1 MEIAIGAIG
10 PLLPK
15 LGELLIGEL
24 AMEEKVR
31 KGIESLKTE
40 LTLMHAA
47 LLKVARVPA
56 DQLDEGV
63 KIWARNVKE
72 LSYQM
77 EDIVDAFMVRVEDGS
92 EPAKPK
98 NRVKKILKKVKMLF
112 KNGKNLHGISDA
124 LEEAVYQAK
133 QLAELRQRYEHEIRD
148 TGVGASVD
156 PRMMAVYTDVTDLVG
171 IEETRD
177 KLINMLTE
185 GDDWEMHPL
194 KTISIVGFG
203 GLGKTT
209 LAKAA
214 YDKIKV
220 QFGCSAFVSVSQ
232 NPEMK
237 KVFKDIL
244 YGLDKRISVASP
256 RVGFFYQKKKT
267 MDEIHLIDD
276 IIEFLNDKRYLIV
289 IDDIWSGKAWE
300 LIQCAFSKKS
310 PGSRLIT
317 RTRIVSVSEACC
329 SSGDDIYRMEP
340 LSVDVSRTLFYKR
353 VFSHEEG
360 CPQELLQ
367 VSEDILKKCGGIP
380 LAIITIAS
388 LLANKQEIKIK
399 DQWYALLSSIGH
411 GLAEDC
417 SLEQMKKIL
426 LFSYYD
432 LPSYLKPCLL
442 YLSIF
447 PEDHKIMRSRL
458 IWRWISEGF
467 VYSEKQKTSLYELGD
482 SYFNEL
488 VNRSLIKP
496 IGENEGKVEACR
508 VHDMVLDLICSLSS
522 EENFVTIL
530 DGSGRRMPNS
540 ESKVRSL
547 SIQNSKIDL
556 DTSRMEHLRSVTICT
571 SNVAGKVLDISCFRV
586 LRVLDLEGCDISD
599 IGYVENL
606 THLRYL
612 GLQRTHV
619 EHLPV
624 GIGKLRFFIT
634 LDLRGTEI
642 EVLPSGVAQLRRLM
656 CLYVDNNMKLPSG
669 IGNLTSLE
677 VLTNLGQFEEDLD
690 IVEGLGHLT
699 KLRVLSIYY
708 DGSDENVEKVLE
720 ESLGNL
726 CKLQSLDICCT
737 YDAPV
742 NFMSEGWLPPAQL
755 RRLSMPYR
763 GGWFKTVPSWI
774 NPSSLSLLSY
784 LRINVE
790 EVRPQDIRLL
800 GMMPALCYL
809 TLDHGGPHVSRG
821 DVDVEVCVLSS
832 GAFPC
837 LTECCIFHYGVLPS
851 TFPQGAAPRLKSFAF
866 FFPAKW
872 ASREDFDLGMRHLPS
887 LERVMGQAEQ
897 WEASDAE
904 LDAELEKAT
913 AAVRL
918 AVEDHPNRPTLWW

>member
-1 MEIAIGAIG
+1 MEIAMGAIG

-15 LGELLIGEL
+15 LGKLLIGEL

-47 LLKVARVPA
+47 LRKVARVPA

-63 KIWARNVKE
+63 KIWAQKVKE

-77 EDIVDAFMVRVEDGS
+77 EDIVDAFMVRVEDGG

-124 LEEAVYQAK
+124 LEEAVDEAK

-148 TGVGASVD
+148 TGVAASVD
-156 PRMMAVYTDVTDLVG
+156 PRMMALYTDVTKLVG

-185 GDDWEMHPL
+185 GDDWKSHPL

-220 QFGCSAFVSVSQ
+220 QFDCCAFVSVSQ

-237 KVFKDIL
+237 RVFKDIL
-244 YGLDKRISVASP
+244 YGLDKVKYGNIHNAAKDVN
-256 RVGFFYQKKKT
+256 
-267 MDEIHLIDD
+267 HLIDD
-276 IIEFLNDKRYLIV
+276 IIEFLNGKRYLVI
-289 IDDIWSGKAWE
+289 IDDIWSGDAWK
-300 LIQCAFSKKS
+300 LIQCAFPENC
-310 PGSRLIT
+310 PGSRVLTTT
-317 RTRIVSVSEACC
+317 RNGNVSESCC
-329 SSGDDIYRMEP
+329 SSRDDIYRMKP
-340 LSVDVSRTLFYKR
+340 LSDDVSRTLFCKR
-353 VFSHEEG
+353 VFAHEEG
-360 CPQELLQ
+360 CPEELLQ
-367 VSEDILKKCGGIP
+367 VSKDILKKCGGIP

-388 LLANKQEIKIK
+388 ILANKHHRK

-411 GLAEDC
+411 GLTEDR
-417 SLEQMKKIL
+417 SLEQMKNIL

-467 VYSEKQKTSLYELGD
+467 VYSEKQETSLYELGD

-488 VNRSLIKP
+488 VNRSLIQP
-496 IGENEGKVEACR
+496 TREYEGKVEACR

-530 DGSGRRMPNS
+530 DGTGRRMPNS
-540 ESKVRSL
+540 ESKVRRL
-547 SIQNSKIDL
+547 SIQTSKIDV

-586 LRVLDLEGCDISD
+586 LRVLDLECCDISD
-599 IGYVENL
+599 IRFVENL
-606 THLRYL
+606 IHLRYL
-612 GLQRTHV
+612 GLQGTHV

-624 GIGKLRFFIT
+624 GIGKLQFLIT
-634 LDLRGTEI
+634 LDLRGTKI
-642 EVLPSGVAQLRRLM
+642 EVLPSSVAQLRRLM
-656 CLYVDNNMKLPSG
+656 CLYVDHDMKLPSG

-677 VLTNLGQFEEDLD
+677 VVENLQILYKDLD
-690 IVEGLGHLT
+690 VVQGLGCLS
-699 KLRVLSIYY
+699 KLRVLRIYY
-708 DGSDENVEKVLE
+708 LCSDESVDKALE
-720 ESLGNL
+720 ESLCNL
-726 CKLQSLDICCT
+726 CKLESLYIWCQS
-737 YDAPV
+737 DAPV

-755 RRLSMPYR
+755 RRLSMPYM

-774 NPSSLSLLSY
+774 NPWSLSLLSY
-784 LRINVE
+784 LYIYVE
-790 EVRPQDIRLL
+790 EVRPEDIRIL

-809 TLDHGGPHVSRG
+809 RLDSVRWSSRG
-821 DVDVEVCVLSS
+821 DVDVEVPVLSS

-837 LTECCIFHYGVLPS
+837 ATECLFSHYGVLPS
-851 TFPQGAAPRLKSFAF
+851 TFPQGAAPRLKHLEFV
-866 FFPAKW
+866 FPAKW
-872 ASREDFDLGMRHLPS
+872 IYRENFDLGMRHLPS
-887 LERVMGQAEQ
+887 LELVRGTVIRE
-897 WEASDAE
+897 EVSYAE
-904 LDAELEKAT
+904 LKKANSV
-913 AAVRL
+913 VRL
-918 AVEDHPNRPTLWW
+918 AVEDHPNRPITPVW